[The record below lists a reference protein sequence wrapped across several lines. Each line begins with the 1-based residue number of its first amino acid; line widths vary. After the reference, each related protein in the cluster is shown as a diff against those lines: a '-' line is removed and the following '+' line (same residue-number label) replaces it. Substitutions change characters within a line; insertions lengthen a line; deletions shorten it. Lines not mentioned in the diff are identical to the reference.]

1 MDTKF
6 KSLLSLDIQM
16 FAGNPSE
23 ALFYEVMSARAIG
36 EVVDR
41 QDPDMY
47 EPYLGD
53 ALFPR
58 TKIDGLELSYIKD
71 TRGVPMVLKPS
82 QFDVATP
89 IRDRVAVEA
98 LSTDM
103 PFFKEGMI
111 IGEKER
117 QELFNAMTRIGNQAY
132 QRILARIYN
141 DQLTLVEAADAQTE
155 RLRMQALTTGKIN
168 IVANGE
174 YLEYDYGVP
183 ANQVHTVAVGDQ
195 WDNPDADLLK
205 TVDLAKRTVRNATG
219 VKIEYML
226 MNSMTLDKMLMNK
239 QMKKLINP
247 DAPDIPV
254 ILDSEFRRVFRTYTG
269 IEIITY
275 DKMYRDEEG
284 VMHAYI
290 PEGVVT
296 FIPRGDLG
304 NTNYGTTPE
313 EFDLMNSSNHRADV
327 SIVRVGVA
335 IKSWKQED
343 PVNSKT
349 VVSQI
354 VMPSFEQASHVF
366 IANVYPTP

>member
-6 KSLLSLDIQM
+6 KSFLSLDIQM

-183 ANQVHTVAVGDQ
+183 ADQVHTVDVADQ
-195 WDNPDADLLK
+195 WDNPDANLLK

-219 VKIEYML
+219 VRVEYML
-226 MNSMTLDKMLMNK
+226 LNSATLDKMLMNK
-239 QMKKLINP
+239 QMKQLINP
-247 DAPDIPV
+247 DAPDIP
-254 ILDSEFRRVFRTYTG
+254 ILLDSEFRRVFRTYTG

-275 DKMYRDEEG
+275 DKMYRDEQG
-284 VMHAYI
+284 VMHSYI

-327 SIVRVGVA
+327 AIVRVGVA